1 MSFSGVPLALML
13 FRCWAKAGMD
23 WRRMASAM
31 PMKMLSTCVR
41 GVSMESIFI
50 VVLGSVC
57 SMASDGAPYALWLQ
71 MCVYVCVC
79 VWWDLGY
86 LGLRIFSSLLK
97 WGGGKLFTW

>member
-31 PMKMLSTCVR
+31 PMKMLSTWVR
-41 GVSMESIFI
+41 GISMESIFI

-57 SMASDGAPYALWLQ
+57 SMASDGAPCALWLQ
-71 MCVYVCVC
+71 MCVYVWVC

-86 LGLRIFSSLLK
+86 LGLRILSLLLK
-97 WGGGKLFTW
+97 SAGGKLFTW